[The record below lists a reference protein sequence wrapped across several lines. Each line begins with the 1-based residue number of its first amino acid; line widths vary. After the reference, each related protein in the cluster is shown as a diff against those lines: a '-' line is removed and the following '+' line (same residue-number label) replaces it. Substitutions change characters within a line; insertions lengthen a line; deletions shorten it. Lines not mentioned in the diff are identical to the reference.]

1 MARRKHVWMLEVFD
15 KDYNGLLLLRVYSNL
30 EEDRLY
36 DIDKE
41 KSYKFFKVRAFSVL
55 SWFRSV
61 IIASLEAKV
70 TNRIEGKSWLES

>member
-1 MARRKHVWMLEVFD
+1 MARRKHAWMLEAFD
-15 KDYNGLLLLRVYSNL
+15 KDYKGLLLLRLYSNL
-30 EEDRLY
+30 EEDKLY

-55 SWFRSV
+55 RWFRSV